1 MPAQLIINILQK
13 ELLTSAS
20 TMNTRDNNIASTEKF
35 VNFNSRQRK
44 KKSPTCGNNNL
55 QISEQFKHIPVIV
68 NRYAPLDNLQ
78 EATKVSHSHNEIG
91 EVASKTNLKEK
102 ISPPPSTKKKKI
114 VIVGDIHAKGYES
127 EISNNLD
134 NNFEVIGTV
143 IPGAR
148 LGNITKLANGETRSL
163 GKSDAVIMIGGAN
176 DINKN
181 ETNIGLAHLKKFA
194 EDWSNTN
201 VVVVPAPHRHDL
213 LGSSCVNTEIVVFNR
228 KLHKVVK
235 SVGNMKIVQSNLN
248 RDDFTRHR
256 LHLNLY
262 GKERVAK
269 LIGESITQLIA
280 NKKQIPFISKWREH
294 LINYQQKVAED
305 KQTNDINKGTK
316 PETTSSPMR
325 HEETQAQARKHLL
338 TITTDQINIPPRTSN
353 QIKKTPTIM
362 NEDFLWIARP
372 QTRAH
377 Q

>member
-1 MPAQLIINILQK
+1 
-13 ELLTSAS
+13 
-20 TMNTRDNNIASTEKF
+20 
-35 VNFNSRQRK
+35 
-44 KKSPTCGNNNL
+44 
-55 QISEQFKHIPVIV
+55 
-68 NRYAPLDNLQ
+68 
-78 EATKVSHSHNEIG
+78 
-91 EVASKTNLKEK
+91 
-102 ISPPPSTKKKKI
+102 

-134 NNFEVIGTV
+134 NNSEVIGTV